1 MDRMS
6 EVEKYKLML
15 FMVVRNNAVLSKGTE
30 LGKTQKEISKMTIE
44 TMAEIEKMIDFRCA
58 KGLYELGE

>member
-1 MDRMS
+1 MDDRMS

-15 FMVVRNNAVLSKGTE
+15 FMVVRNNVVLSKGIE

-44 TMAEIEKMIDFRCA
+44 TMEEMEKMIDFRVD
-58 KGLYELGE
+58 KGLFEL